1 NLPLKTSCAL
11 ASPAHSEIASTAPRM
26 LATSKFRFVFMLVSF
41 CFFFR
46 GPGPIVGQRRR
57 VMAPTFA
64 PAASYLNARR
74 VNLQV
79 IPGSFGNLLEMGG
92 LRRYLSSESSSAF
105 CVCYRDGK
113 LRPPGEFV

>member
-1 NLPLKTSCAL
+1 L
-11 ASPAHSEIASTAPRM
+11 
-26 LATSKFRFVFMLVSF
+26 
-41 CFFFR
+41 FFFR

-79 IPGSFGNLLEMGG
+79 IPGSFGNLLEM
-92 LRRYLSSESSSAF
+92 LHTVLSVTDRRQRE
-105 CVCYRDGK
+105 R
-113 LRPPGEFV
+113 RPCGNPSFAI

>member
-1 NLPLKTSCAL
+1 SPAGRTVHCQLTSYGSVNLPLKTNCAL

-26 LATSKFRFVFMLVSF
+26 LATSKFRFVFIVALLL
-41 CFFFR
+41 FFFR
-46 GPGPIVGQRRR
+46 GPGPIVGQRRH

-79 IPGSFGNLLEMGG
+79 IPGSF
-92 LRRYLSSESSSAF
+92 
-105 CVCYRDGK
+105 
-113 LRPPGEFV
+113 